1 VLAQKTDSSCT
12 EFCGGLYAHP
22 RRPRGAGKDGEENM
36 MNVEI
41 RFLMQGKE
49 VSVDSSVESVVRE
62 VRATDIRVSQ
72 VKQAERAVMRNEMN
86 SL

>member
-1 VLAQKTDSSCT
+1 
-12 EFCGGLYAHP
+12 
-22 RRPRGAGKDGEENM
+22 M

-72 VKQAERAVMRNEMN
+72 VKQAERAEMRNEMN